1 MYLKNGFMSFQ
12 SYLCNKEHKM
22 LMDDLDKL
30 AQVKICQVAHS
41 NEA

>member
-1 MYLKNGFMSFQ
+1 MA
-12 SYLCNKEHKM
+12 SYHSKVTFVKKEHKT